1 MKERNTSVLYIGMFL
16 ALVFMLGAMAQ
27 QSLNSSET
35 IVLANEPPLT
45 QFEEASS
52 AGVEHGSAID
62 TDEVTVGVTG
72 TKAFVVPVHTVAPA
86 NEVEEYILSTFGES
100 GLRVAMCES
109 SLNPKAKSS
118 KSTAKGLFQI
128 INGTWKQFKCTGDPL
143 DAKDNVECAEK
154 IYKHTGSWNTS
165 GGWKASYECHLQ
177 D

>member
-1 MKERNTSVLYIGMFL
+1 MKERNTSVLYITIFL
-16 ALVFMLGAMAQ
+16 LHVFMLGAIAKNYT
-27 QSLNSSET
+27 NSTET
-35 IVLANEPPLT
+35 IILANEPPLT
-45 QFEEASS
+45 KFEEASS
-52 AGVEHGSAID
+52 AGVGHGSVND
-62 TDEVTVGVTG
+62 TDEATVGVTG
-72 TKAFVVPVHTVAPA
+72 TKAFVVPVISVAPT
-86 NEVEEYILSTFGES
+86 NEVEEYILDTFGES

-154 IYKHTGSWNTS
+154 IHKHTGSWNTS
-165 GGWKASYECHLQ
+165 GGWKASYDCHLQ